1 MPILV
6 CHIGWMAAYEGI
18 VGQPDRIVGGGAW
31 VRKNK
36 DGGETC
42 NFLACDDGYVY
53 GHVETIKGKIDR
65 PISIELVGAKPNA
78 PFVDH
83 IDVVWTATDPNK
95 KGRWV
100 VGWYRDARVYRER
113 VPFTK
118 PPSTQHRLEKFKDN
132 YRIRARAENM
142 VIIPHKKRDIGLGRG
157 KGWIGQANWWFPEK
171 QSNAAIRRF
180 VEKVRARIEAGPE
193 APQAN
198 NGGGG
203 GKWGGKSDPLRK
215 AEVEKAAILK
225 VREHFAGYRVESVE
239 EDDLGWDLE
248 ARPKGGGT
256 SLRLEV
262 KGLSGPDLKVGLT
275 PREYRAFQKHI
286 DGSMPQYRLCVVTGA
301 LSAEPKLVI
310 FRFDKAKGRWIDD
323 RAGEIVTPGIN
334 PIEAAII
341 SLG

>member
-1 MPILV
+1 
-6 CHIGWMAAYEGI
+6 MAAYEGI

-42 NFLACDDGYVY
+42 NFLKCDDGYVY
-53 GHVETIKGKIDR
+53 GHVETIKGKKDR
-65 PISIELVGAKPNA
+65 PISIEMLGAKPDA

-83 IDVVWTATDPNK
+83 IDVVWTATDPKK

-113 VPFTK
+113 VPFPK
-118 PPSTQHRLEKFKDN
+118 PPSAQHRLERFKDN
-132 YRIRARAENM
+132 YRVWARAENM
-142 VIIPHKKRDIGLGRG
+142 VIIPHKQRGIGLGRG

-180 VEKVRARIEAGPE
+180 VEKVRARIEMGPE
-193 APQAN
+193 VAEAG

-225 VREHFAGYRVESVE
+225 VRAHFAGYRIKSVE
-239 EDDLGWDLE
+239 DENLGWDVE
-248 ARPKGGGT
+248 ARPKGAGT
-256 SLRLEV
+256 PLRLEV
-262 KGLSGPDLKVGLT
+262 KGLFGSELKVGLT

-286 DGSMPQYRLCVVTGA
+286 DGSMPEYRLCVVTGA
-301 LSAEPKLVI
+301 LSSKPRLVV
-310 FRFDKAKGRWIDD
+310 FRFDAAKQRWIDD
-323 RAGEIVTPGIN
+323 RAGEIVTPGIS
-334 PIEAAII
+334 PVEAAII